1 MASVIKLC
9 CRFLRDKFRAGLHFG
24 CLRVPVEEHCLPCS
38 YSPLCFTS
46 LWDRLGGRGTG
57 GRMGHPH
64 WCSWLPR
71 WGGVSPWPQLLSS
84 SRAPCFLQRDCDAA
98 VFQLHTP
105 GVAGELL
112 PPLLKLAVRLLIFFF
127 FLFLMLF
134 GGCCFL
140 LPNIS

>member
-1 MASVIKLC
+1 MFKSPSGGTL
-9 CRFLRDKFRAGLHFG
+9 
-24 CLRVPVEEHCLPCS
+24 
-38 YSPLCFTS
+38 SPLFLLSFVLHIPVRQAGRQRDGGEDGTS
-46 LWDRLGGRGTG
+46 SLVLLAAQ
-57 GRMGHPH
+57 M
-64 WCSWLPR
+64 
-71 WGGVSPWPQLLSS
+71 GGVSPSPQLLSS
-84 SRAPCFLQRDCDAA
+84 RRAPRFLQRDCDAA

-127 FLFLMLF
+127 LFLMLF

>member
-46 LWDRLGGRGTG
+46 LWDRLGGRGMG

-71 WGGVSPWPQLLSS
+71 WGGGFPVTPASFQQQGPPLSAAGLWCSCLPAAHAGGGRGAPASS
-84 SRAPCFLQRDCDAA
+84 SE
-98 VFQLHTP
+98 
-105 GVAGELL
+105 AGSE
-112 PPLLKLAVRLLIFFF
+112 ITYFFF